1 MACAHWSLA
10 IVPSSHGCASRSR
23 RPTMHWWPI
32 PHGHL
37 AQARCARRLPPDERK
52 EHRERMTTPP
62 VKFAPEA
69 LSQLED
75 IERYIAEA
83 ASPAL
88 AARYVDGIVAY
99 CESLRIFPRR
109 GTRRDDIRPG
119 LRITHYRRR
128 TIIAFAVRDGQAFI
142 EGVFYGGQNYEGALN
157 PDPGVTMT
165 IAWSQNTDTS
175 SAARDHG
182 EPDRTQMKGAIP
194 CAFPQQPGP
203 PTWRVTPPA
212 SPPAP
217 QPARATQP
225 ALQATFPRTRHRF
238 PFPGARSPLR
248 TAPCL
253 SAWR

>member
-1 MACAHWSLA
+1 
-10 IVPSSHGCASRSR
+10 
-23 RPTMHWWPI
+23 
-32 PHGHL
+32 
-37 AQARCARRLPPDERK
+37 
-52 EHRERMTTPP
+52 MTTPP

-88 AARYVDGIVAY
+88 AARYVDGILAY

-119 LRITHYRRR
+119 LRITSYRRR
-128 TIIAFAVRDGQAFI
+128 TVIAFAVREGQAFI
-142 EGVFYGGQNYEGALN
+142 EGVFYGGQDYEGSLN
-157 PDPGVTMT
+157 PDPGVTMS

-175 SAARDHG
+175 SAVRDSG
-182 EPDRTQMKGAIP
+182 EQPDRAQMKGAIP
-194 CAFPQQPGP
+194 CAFSQQPGP
-203 PTWRVTPPA
+203 PMWPVVRPVTPPA

-217 QPARATQP
+217 RPARATRP
-225 ALQATFPRTRHRF
+225 VLQATLAHTQRRF
-238 PFPGARSPLR
+238 PFPGARSSRR
-248 TAPCL
+248 TGARL